1 MAWTIEEARKRA
13 GLTDT
18 DTSQDA
24 ALTLA
29 MALSVAQVENYCDR
43 KILLMVGVEEIF
55 YRHTSRTVQLER
67 YPLVQVTALLIDDV
81 DWYAA
86 PPTQYQVDKKLG
98 RVLFHG
104 SGDCFE
110 GSTIIVTYDGGY
122 DPEALPPDL
131 ELVLWSVFD
140 GLYNDGAGAG
150 GESGGVGGIAS
161 IQVPDVGTV
170 RFDNGSGSGVTGNAA
185 VGDLLGPFAPLLQ
198 AYVRYSA

>member
-1 MAWTIEEARKRA
+1 MAWTIEAARKRA
-13 GLTDT
+13 GLADS

-24 ALTLA
+24 DLTLA
-29 MALSVAQVENYCDR
+29 MALAVAQVENYCDR
-43 KILLMVGVEEIF
+43 KILLMPNVEETF
-55 YRHTSRTVQLER
+55 FRVTSNSIQLER
-67 YPLVQVTALLIDDV
+67 YPVVFVSSLLVNESDWITQPFEVNKKIGLIM
-81 DWYAA
+81 
-86 PPTQYQVDKKLG
+86 
-98 RVLFHG
+98 H
-104 SGDCFE
+104 SGGFGWPFD
-110 GSTIIVTYDGGY
+110 GATVVVTYNGGY

-150 GESGGVGGIAS
+150 GDSGGIGGIAS

-170 RFDNGSGSGVTGNAA
+170 RFDNGASSGISGNAA

>member
-1 MAWTIEEARKRA
+1 MAWTIEEARDRA
-13 GLTDT
+13 GLAGG

-43 KILLMVGVEEIF
+43 KILLMPAVEEIF
-55 YRHTSRTVQLER
+55 YRTASRSVQLER
-67 YPLVQVTALLIDDV
+67 YPLVFVSSVQVAGNDWSTYDV
-81 DWYAA
+81 DL
-86 PPTQYQVDKKLG
+86 KLG
-98 RVLFHG
+98 RILFK
-104 SGDCFE
+104 SVPYDE
-110 GSTIIVTYDGGY
+110 VTVAVTYNGGY

-150 GESGGVGGIAS
+150 GDSGGIGGIGS
-161 IQVPDVGTV
+161 IQVPDVGTI
-170 RFDNGSGSGVTGNAA
+170 RFDNGSGTGLVGNAA